1 MRMPNADG
9 AVVDIRK
16 LRDYCLSPDHP
27 RGRHKAQVFRSV
39 LGLTAADAVILHQAL
54 LDAVRTRDAVMGE
67 KDQYGQ
73 RYVVDFVMDG
83 PAGRGVVRSTWIIL
97 SGEDYPR
104 LTSCYVL

>member
-1 MRMPNADG
+1 MPNAGG

-27 RGRHKAQVFRSV
+27 RARHKAYVFRGV
-39 LGLTAADAVILHQAL
+39 LGLTDADAVTLHQAL
-54 LDAVRTRDAVMGE
+54 LDAARTRDAVIGE

-83 PAGRGVVRSTWIIL
+83 PAGQGGAWCAAPGS
-97 SGEDYPR
+97 
-104 LTSCYVL
+104 SCRARTTRD